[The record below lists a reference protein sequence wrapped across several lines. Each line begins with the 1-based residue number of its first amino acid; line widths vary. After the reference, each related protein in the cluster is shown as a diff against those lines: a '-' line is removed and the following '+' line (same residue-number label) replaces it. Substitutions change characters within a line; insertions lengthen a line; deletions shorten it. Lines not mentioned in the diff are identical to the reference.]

1 MSLNISLTAPQF
13 VFSNQPDRFTLTIEN
28 DDTAS
33 VYIEGISVVDKRDLL
48 VVGDFSPSLPAKFQI
63 VSGGSPVTSS
73 VPAWGTA
80 TQSDITYYVGN
91 VSGSSLQLI
100 TTSGSYGG
108 KNTNSLI
115 PVSSSVIIPAGA
127 TGSYV
132 GSFVGTVVQ
141 NLTEVDPIKGRL
153 QARINVS
160 GNVNQ
165 LIQDATTDT
174 FLIPTDIEG
183 VQLVVNSPS
192 VVYKSQWG
200 RPQEY
205 LGFDAIVSTVL
216 KLSNG
221 VLWQVPA
228 AADGFNNY
236 TSSNPAAISVINTGP
251 FSSTTG
257 SAFSSSSGIQVNTSA
272 TQLSGG
278 AGAISFTFTNIGDPT
293 IAYTTIS
300 NELTP
305 SITAS
310 LQIGLAEFQVLGT
323 FISPNQVSI
332 QSGSIV
338 DLNMYAI
345 RDDTTVPL
353 LIDDTNIGEP
363 TWSSSNSTF
372 VPVGISGSITG
383 AVDTQAQI
391 TIKAEAAGFPQ
402 FPAFANVILNKIS

>member
-1 MSLNISLTAPQF
+1 MSLNISLSAPQF
-13 VFSNQPDRFTLTIEN
+13 VIANQPDRFTLTIEN

-33 VYIEGISVVDKRDLL
+33 VYIEGISVIDKLNLL

-73 VPAWGTA
+73 VPAWGSA

-108 KNTNSLI
+108 DNTNSLI

-132 GSFVGTVVQ
+132 GSFVGTIVQ
-141 NLTEVDPIKGRL
+141 DFSEVTPIKGRL

-165 LIQDATTDT
+165 QIVDAGNDT
-174 FLIPTDIEG
+174 FLVPTDIIG
-183 VQLVVNSPS
+183 VDLVVNSPA
-192 VVYKSQWG
+192 VVYKTQWG
-200 RPQEY
+200 RPQQY
-205 LGFDAIVSTVL
+205 LNFDAIVSTNL
-216 KLSNG
+216 ILSNG
-221 VLWQVPA
+221 VIWQVPA
-228 AADGFNNY
+228 TEDSLNNY
-236 TSSNPAAISVINTGP
+236 TSSNPAVISVVNTGP

-257 SAFSSSSGIQVNTSA
+257 SAFSSSSGIEVNTSA

-278 AGAISFTFTNIGDPT
+278 AGAISFTFPSNFDPT
-293 IAYTTIS
+293 ITYTTIS
-300 NELTP
+300 NELSPSVTG
-305 SITAS
+305 SIT
-310 LQIGLAEFQVLGT
+310 IGLAEFQILNA
-323 FISPNQVSI
+323 FISPNPVSI

-338 DLNMYAI
+338 DLDAYVI
-345 RDDTTVPL
+345 
-353 LIDDTNIGEP
+353 IDSQPNNPVKAEAGTIGEP
-363 TWSSSNSTF
+363 TWTSSNSAF

-383 AVDTQAQI
+383 AVDTQAQVTI
-391 TIKAEAAGFPQ
+391 TAQIGNLPIVPAAT
-402 FPAFANVILNKIS
+402 VILNKIS